1 MKTKSQQG
9 RASRSRGQR
18 GERLWRDQ
26 LRDAGFTAERG
37 RQHHGRDDAPDVVC
51 PSLPTIHFEVKFVE
65 KLNINNAI
73 KQAIED
79 ANKKTPVVAH
89 KKANAPWL
97 VTMLASDWLDIIK
110 ESEIVK

>member
-26 LRDAGFTAERG
+26 LRDAGFPAERG

-51 PSLPTIHFEVKFVE
+51 NSLPGIHWEVKFVE
-65 KLNINNAI
+65 KLNIHSAI
-73 KQAIED
+73 QQAAED
-79 ANKKTPVVAH
+79 ANNKIPVVAH
-89 KKANAPWL
+89 KRSRGEWLITMKA
-97 VTMLASDWLDIIK
+97 DDFLDIIR
-110 ESEIVK
+110 ESEMVK